1 MTVTPIIGQDIGAAF
16 RATRDV
22 LDDLLERDGT
32 SFLEWVTL
40 RQLAAAHAPMARV
53 DVVLALA
60 PGGGDPHA
68 AIAALAGSGDI
79 VDDGTAVALTTA
91 GDARYRALEAKVVDV
106 VKLPLRRHRPPRH
119 GHDQARAGGD
129 HGPGDALPQLSATPP

>member
-40 RQLAAAHAPMARV
+40 RQLAAADAPMGRG
-53 DVVLALA
+53 DVLLALA
-60 PGGGDPHA
+60 PGGGDPQGA
-68 AIAALAGSGDI
+68 VAALSGSGDI
-79 VDDGTAVALTTA
+79 VDDGTALVLTAA
-91 GDARYRALEAKVVDV
+91 GDARYRALEGKVVEV
-106 VKLPLRRHRPPRH
+106 VSSLYAGIDPQDMDTTKRVL
-119 GHDQARAGGD
+119 AAITERAL
-129 HGPGDALPQLSATPP
+129 AYSN

>member
-40 RQLAAAHAPMARV
+40 RQLAAADAPMARD
-53 DVVLALA
+53 DVVRALA
-60 PGGGDPHA
+60 PGGGDPHG

-91 GDARYRALEAKVVDV
+91 GDARYRALEAKVVEV
-106 VKLPLRRHRPPRH
+106 VSSLYAGIDPRDMH
-119 GHDQARAGGD
+119 TTKRVLAEITDRATRSLD
-129 HGPGDALPQLSATPP
+129 

>member
-22 LDDLLERDGT
+22 LDDLLDRDGT

-40 RQLAAAHAPMARV
+40 RQLAATDAPMARV
-53 DVVLALA
+53 DVVRALA

-91 GDARYRALEAKVVDV
+91 GDARYRALEAKVVEV
-106 VKLPLRRHRPPRH
+106 VSSLYAGIDPR
-119 GHDQARAGGD
+119 DMDTTKRVLAEITDRATRS
-129 HGPGDALPQLSATPP
+129 LN